1 MKIINTKSEELLRER
16 KEIRHYNKK
25 LPEINENIIEMNNA
39 KWLICIFITVP
50 AIFILLLF
58 VPFNTDTFAME
69 IIRYTGIT
77 ALSITIGIIL
87 GTKIAAP
94 FYRPL
99 QSAKVETEAMYMAN
113 LLYKYTPKAVARKG
127 ASYLLVLEDKK
138 TKLLMREV
146 IIFKPIEKSNINEI
160 ILDIDK
166 ERLYVPKKH

>member
-1 MKIINTKSEELLRER
+1 MKIINTKSEELLKER
-16 KEIRHYNKK
+16 KEIRQYNKK
-25 LPEINENIIEMNNA
+25 LPEINENIMEMNNA
-39 KWLICIFITVP
+39 KWLICIFIAVP

-58 VPFNTDTFAME
+58 IPFNTDTFVME

-94 FYRPL
+94 LYRPL
-99 QSAKVETEAMYMAN
+99 QNARHETEAMYMAN
-113 LLYKYTPKAVARKG
+113 LLYKYNPVAVAKKG
-127 ASYLLVLEDKK
+127 PSYLLILEDKK
-138 TKLLMREV
+138 SKLIIREI
-146 IIFKPIEKSNINEI
+146 IIFKHIEKSNINEI